1 MGTLTLQDIESLQ
14 FSKAFVSCNG
24 IKDQAIATFS
34 EDEGEVQKLALNNAN
49 KKILLADHSKFD
61 KFDFYTFYNI
71 ADIDTIISDSKLSAE
86 ALKALSKQTKIIKST
101 P

>member
-1 MGTLTLQDIESLQ
+1 MTLQDIESLQ

-24 IKDQAIATFS
+24 IKDHAIATFS
-34 EDEGEVQKLALNNAN
+34 EDEGDVQKLALNNAN

-71 ADIDTIISDSKLSAE
+71 ADIDTIISDSKLSDE
-86 ALKALSKQTKIIKST
+86 NLKALSKQTKIIKST